1 MVPCFNVKITLDN
14 DTLILYYLVVV
25 TYDERNLNP

>member
-1 MVPCFNVKITLDN
+1 MVPCFNVKIILDN

-25 TYDERNLNP
+25 TYDERNLNQ